1 MKEKRI
7 LTALGQVDEKYI
19 EEAAPAKQKARKA
32 IWVRWAAVAA
42 AACVCIVAAVLLIPD
57 NKPELTSV
65 GGIMREYKDVTVAGS
80 EEAIIWPWEYET
92 VFERFNTIIF
102 DNREYTMGTSYLSV
116 SETNIGESLGTGKGI
131 GYDDYSEQEYQQD
144 FSIWQISGVSTD
156 LMIAAEMEGRYYTF
170 RLNEYDPPATLGEV
184 LDNYSLPQTLDL
196 HSFSDYTDGK
206 ESEYYNLNDDDYIW
220 NILSECRD
228 AEFVEDEAGG
238 YIGKDRISFTATSD
252 ALGVYKRVLYISA
265 DGYLS
270 TNIFDWAYT
279 FNIGEKAAMDII
291 SYAKKNA
298 QKANYEPYT
307 YSLAGTLTEIG
318 EGYIIVDDSILC
330 NNEKDGV
337 AFKVLTSD
345 VRISRCIDFQ
355 KIDVGSIVVIQFT
368 APVSI
373 DNGNIVS
380 GAISMT
386 KGYITDGDISVLE

>member
-19 EEAAPAKQKARKA
+19 EEAAPAKQKAKKA
-32 IWVRWAAVAA
+32 IWVRWAAIAA
-42 AACVCIVAAVLLIPD
+42 AAYVCIVAAVLMIPS
-57 NKPELTSV
+57 NKPELTNV

-102 DNREYTMGTSYLSV
+102 DNREYTMGTSYLGV
-116 SETNIGESLGTGKGI
+116 SETSIGESLGTGKGI
-131 GYDDYSEQEYQQD
+131 GYDDYSEQKYQQD
-144 FSIWQISGVSTD
+144 FNVWQISGISPD
-156 LMIAAEMEGRYYTF
+156 LMIAAEMEGQYYAF
-170 RLNEYDPPATLGEV
+170 RLNEYNPPATLGEV
-184 LDNYSLPQTLDL
+184 LDNYSLPKTLDL
-196 HSFSDYTDGK
+196 QYFSDYTDGK
-206 ESEYYNLNDDDYIW
+206 ESEYYNLHDDDYIW
-220 NILSECRD
+220 KILSEYRD

-238 YIGKDRISFTATSD
+238 YIGKNRISFTATSD

-298 QKANYEPYT
+298 QKTAYEPYT

-318 EGYIIVDDSILC
+318 DGYVIVDDSILC
-330 NNEKDGV
+330 ANEKDGA

-355 KIDVGSIVVIQFT
+355 KIDLGSVVVIQFT
-368 APVSI
+368 DPINAED
-373 DNGNIVS
+373 DNTVF

-386 KGYITDGDISVLE
+386 RGYITDGNVSVLE